1 MKTLGLLLALASAC
15 ATTGI
20 SPAQRQKASDCA
32 AMCERDRPPPMSEG
46 MGHPADTRDTRSD
59 CEKRC
64 GL

>member
-1 MKTLGLLLALASAC
+1 MKMSWLLLAAGVSAC

-20 SPAQRQKASDCA
+20 SPAQQQKASDCA
-32 AMCERDRPPPMSEG
+32 SMCERDRPPPLPDR
-46 MGHPADTRDTRSD
+46 PADTRDTRSE

>member
-1 MKTLGLLLALASAC
+1 MKLFLVLLVALVPAC

-32 AMCERDRPPPMSEG
+32 AMCERDRPPPLPD
-46 MGHPADTRDTRSD
+46 HPADTRDTRSD